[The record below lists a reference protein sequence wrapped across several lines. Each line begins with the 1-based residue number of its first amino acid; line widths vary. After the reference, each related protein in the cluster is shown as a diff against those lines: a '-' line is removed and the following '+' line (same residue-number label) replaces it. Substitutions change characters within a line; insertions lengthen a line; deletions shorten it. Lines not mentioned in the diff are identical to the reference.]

1 MSNQKRLSQLS
12 LAAVALF
19 AAALPCLAQT
29 ESGNA
34 RQAVVLNQAQAGEIA
49 ALGSERLSVHKAAG
63 RATADARVIEKQK
76 TWSRA
81 QFEQSIE
88 RATVGTPLVTNVTNV
103 TNPAISENGWEKT
116 RRLANDDEST
126 SAKRITFVPSKGQRL
141 PQS

>member
-12 LAAVALF
+12 FAAIALF

-34 RQAVVLNQAQAGEIA
+34 RQAAVLNQAQASEIA

-63 RATADARVIEKQK
+63 RATAEAKVIEKQK

-88 RATVGTPLVTNVTNV
+88 RAVVGTPLVTNVTN
-103 TNPAISENGWEKT
+103 PAISESSWEKT
-116 RRLANDDEST
+116 RRLANDDQWT
-126 SAKRITFVPSKGQRL
+126 SSKRITLLPSKGQRL